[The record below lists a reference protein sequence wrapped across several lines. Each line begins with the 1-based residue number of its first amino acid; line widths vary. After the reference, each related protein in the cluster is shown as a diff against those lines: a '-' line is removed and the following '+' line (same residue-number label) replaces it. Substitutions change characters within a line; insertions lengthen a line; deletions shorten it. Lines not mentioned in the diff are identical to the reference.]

1 MVELAGAG
9 LARSVT
15 NGICSSSSRANPRWV
30 VSLESKTRC
39 GGSVPCVCFQ
49 KSIEAK
55 DLVGLLAL
63 PIALGSRQS
72 PGTSRTR
79 LPSLPRWARRRSR
92 SPTCPGWRS
101 GCAASAPFWPTIGAH
116 CSAYCTTHPE
126 HAPAARRVWARAAR
140 RSRPALRDRTRWYC
154 APICAS
160 AGTAKSRAPPRSRR
174 RSEPNSNGTSSASP
188 PRPSRRC
195 TGDGEARWRPVLPVS
210 GVSQQRLDTP
220 ACFEAQRLAVVEG
233 QARRSDLVATAHA
246 NGHRPDDGA
255 PVRAGGRRLEG
266 SRDRGRRSA
275 GAHVGTYSAG
285 PPGGARAVGGALAC
299 HPTLQPLL

>member
-126 HAPAARRVWARAAR
+126 HAPAARRVWARAFGAPLPPSPPGPDAMVLRAHLRLR
-140 RSRPALRDRTRWYC
+140 RDCEVTSAAALAPAVRAQLQRHFERFAAPSLEALYRRWR
-154 APICAS
+154 S
-160 AGTAKSRAPPRSRR
+160 ALATCPPRFGSFPATPRYAGVFRGPAPRGRR
-174 RSEPNSNGTSSASP
+174 RS
-188 PRPSRRC
+188 
-195 TGDGEARWRPVLPVS
+195 
-210 GVSQQRLDTP
+210 
-220 ACFEAQRLAVVEG
+220 
-233 QARRSDLVATAHA
+233 
-246 NGHRPDDGA
+246 
-255 PVRAGGRRLEG
+255 
-266 SRDRGRRSA
+266 
-275 GAHVGTYSAG
+275 G
-285 PPGGARAVGGALAC
+285 PP
-299 HPTLQPLL
+299 